1 LSSAERARRR
11 SIVAWIGYDVGLHGY
26 GLMIPA
32 TAFAI
37 YFAEVVAADTGH
49 AETWWAIA
57 VALSL
62 VFAGLL
68 APWVGALADAG
79 GRRQTL
85 LAAVTLVCGAATAM
99 LATVGRG
106 DVAAALGLF
115 VLAQAGATLGG
126 SLCNAWLPG
135 LALTGQAARLSGL
148 AWGVSFLGGVAC
160 FFLTLPF
167 TRGGLGEGAAA
178 NFVLAFPVTAV
189 FVLALALPAV
199 AMLPAAAPGV
209 SAGEVAAPYRR
220 VWATIKSWRHERE
233 VPKFLL
239 AYYLINDAIVTVI
252 FFTGV
257 MLKKTF
263 GLEVQEILLL
273 SLAFQAIAIPS
284 TIFFG
289 WLGSRWSERGAVY
302 VTLALWLCT
311 LATVLVAQGRPGA
324 IAIALSL
331 GLVLGSTQSLLRSL
345 FVAMVPS
352 GRESEYFGFHA
363 LVGRASSALGP
374 LFFGAVSLLTGS
386 QRVAM
391 ASLAVFFVAGGMVL
405 AFVRVPRPP
414 VGAG

>member
-1 LSSAERARRR
+1 
-11 SIVAWIGYDVGLHGY
+11 
-26 GLMIPA
+26 
-32 TAFAI
+32 
-37 YFAEVVAADTGH
+37 
-49 AETWWAIA
+49 
-57 VALSL
+57 
-62 VFAGLL
+62 
-68 APWVGALADAG
+68 
-79 GRRQTL
+79 
-85 LAAVTLVCGAATAM
+85 
-99 LATVGRG
+99 
-106 DVAAALGLF
+106 
-115 VLAQAGATLGG
+115 
-126 SLCNAWLPG
+126 
-135 LALTGQAARLSGL
+135 
-148 AWGVSFLGGVAC
+148 
-160 FFLTLPF
+160 
-167 TRGGLGEGAAA
+167 LGEGAVA
-178 NFVLAFPVTAV
+178 NFALTFVVTAA
-189 FVLALALPAV
+189 FVLALALPAIS
-199 AMLPAAAPGV
+199 MLPAATPTLRVDGLAT
-209 SAGEVAAPYRR
+209 PYRR
-220 VWATIKSWRHERE
+220 VWATIESWRHDRE

-273 SLAFQAIAIPS
+273 SLGFQAIAIPS